1 MNMSTTTDTKVAI
14 EVTGL
19 VKQYGEIVA
28 VNGVDLQIPANSIY
42 ALLGPNGA
50 GKTTTISMLTTLT
63 EPTEGVAKVFGHDVV
78 KQAKDVR
85 RSIGVTF
92 QETVLD
98 DMLTGRQVLDYHGRL
113 YGMNKEQ
120 RQTKIAELL
129 TLVELEDAADRVVK
143 TYSGGMKRRL
153 ELIRGLMTDPKVLF
167 LDEPTLGLD
176 PQSRSR
182 IGEYISNLRT
192 NQGLTVLLTTHYLD
206 EAELLADKVGIIDH
220 GQIVVEGTPSEL
232 IEQMGAD
239 TIILSG
245 SGDYDEFV
253 NKAGKLP
260 FVEDITPGA
269 EVIQIGV
276 DSGSKRLVEIISLA
290 ADNGFTIADISVT
303 KPSLGDVFLKHT
315 GRQFRD

>member
-1 MNMSTTTDTKVAI
+1 MNMSTTTETKVAI
-14 EVTGL
+14 EVNGL
-19 VKQYGEIVA
+19 VKQYGEIAA
-28 VNGVDLQIPANSIY
+28 VNGVNLQIPANSIY

-63 EPTEGVAKVFGHDVV
+63 EPTEGAAKVFGHDVV

-98 DMLTGRQVLDYHGRL
+98 DELTGRQVLDYHGRL

-120 RQTKIAELL
+120 RQAKIAELL

-206 EAELLADKVGIIDH
+206 EAELLADRVGIIDH

-245 SGDYDEFV
+245 SGDYDKFV
-253 NKAGKLP
+253 NKAGKLT
-260 FVEDITPGA
+260 FVENITPGA

-290 ADNGFTIADISVT
+290 ADNGFTIEDISVT